1 MSFLRHR
8 EIYRSDGG
16 AEAGSGAVAAPC
28 RIVSMSLRL
37 AIPWPVALQ
46 QSRLPLHQLGLLC
59 TQPAGKTTIFQR
71 MAKAGLT
78 ACLSLGVHSICLH
91 PGLTSGRRF
100 AANPGWR
107 AMRRRGSRR
116 AAGHEAFAEDRDDR
130 LARHRVSRC
139 LGGMKSAA
147 SIAGLSGSRNRGY
160 PGEVS
165 SVLAHQGDHG
175 RQGG

>member
-28 RIVSMSLRL
+28 LIVSMSLRL

-78 ACLSLGVHSICLH
+78 ACLSLGVHSIRLH

-100 AANPGWR
+100 AAQAAPASDAVSRLTEGWR
-107 AMRRRGSRR
+107 WPLPCGLGRWAPVRLRRKDVHRARVAGGLRRG
-116 AAGHEAFAEDRDDR
+116 AYPQPTAVGTWWPGHP
-130 LARHRVSRC
+130 
-139 LGGMKSAA
+139 KSAA
-147 SIAGLSGSRNRGY
+147 QRRWMSA
-160 PGEVS
+160 
-165 SVLAHQGDHG
+165 
-175 RQGG
+175 